1 MKNIQII
8 LGIVTVTLACA
19 CKPLQYAEKSS
30 LPKVPEQFTKHSTTS
45 VVVPTWQETIKDQH
59 LKNLLDSCLKNNPD
73 MLIAEQRIKMLEAT
87 VKENKGLLLP
97 QVNLNVSPSIRRF
110 GFYTMDG
117 AGNATTDITP
127 GRIVPVNLPDYYT
140 GLQTSWEIDIW
151 GKLRSQKKASQERFL
166 AGSLGRDL
174 LKTNLIN
181 EVVNSYYSYLSI
193 KQQLRL
199 YEETLALRK
208 SALETII
215 ALKEAGKTNELAI
228 KQFENEILTIEK
240 EYLELQTILTE
251 EELNLLFLSG
261 TYQKVSF
268 SEQAILD
275 TSFIQFNFLIP
286 SEVLSKRLD
295 VQMAEKELEATKFDL
310 KASKMAFYPTLSLNG
325 FIGAQAFNPA
335 FWFKLPTS
343 LAYNATG
350 SLLSPLV
357 NRSAIKARFQQA
369 NASQIEALYSYQKT
383 ILNAYVELEQLMN
396 IARNLKAQYE
406 IVEKKVKTNLEA
418 TEISSDLFKNG
429 RINSLELLDSQ
440 QHLLE
445 AKLELI
451 ILQEL
456 IWRNTFLMYKASG
469 NTVE

>member
-8 LGIVTVTLACA
+8 LSIVTLTLVCA
-19 CKPLQYAEKSS
+19 CKPLQYAEKST
-30 LPKVPEQFTKHSTTS
+30 LPKVPERFTQNSTSS
-45 VVVPTWQETIKDQH
+45 VAVPTWQETIKDQN
-59 LKNLLDSCLKNNPD
+59 LKNLIDSCLKNNPD

-127 GRIVPVNLPDYYT
+127 GRIVPVNLPDFYT

-181 EVVNSYYSYLSI
+181 EVVNTYYAYLSI
-193 KQQLRL
+193 NKQLSL

-240 EYLELQTILTE
+240 EYLELQATLKE
-251 EELNLLFLSG
+251 QELNVMLLSG
-261 TYQKVSF
+261 TYQKTSF
-268 SEQAILD
+268 SEQAIRD
-275 TSFIQFNFLIP
+275 TSFIQFNFLVP
-286 SEVLSKRLD
+286 SEVLAKRLD

-310 KASKMAFYPTLSLNG
+310 KASKMAFYPSLTLNG

-335 FWFKLPTS
+335 FWFQLPTS

-350 SLLSPLV
+350 SLLSPLI

-369 NASQIEALYSYQKT
+369 NANQIEALYSYQKT
-383 ILNAYVELEQLMN
+383 ILSAYVELEQLMN
-396 IARNLKAQYE
+396 TEKNLKAQYKV
-406 IVEKKVKTNLEA
+406 IEKKVKTNLEA
-418 TEISSDLFKNG
+418 VEISSDLFKNG
-429 RINSLELLDSQ
+429 RINSLELLVSQ
-440 QHLLE
+440 QNLLE

-456 IWRNTFLMYKASG
+456 LWRNTFNQYKASG
-469 NTVE
+469 TLIQ

>member
-1 MKNIQII
+1 MKNIQILI
-8 LGIVTVTLACA
+8 NLVALVLVCA
-19 CKPLQYAEKSS
+19 CKPLQYAEISS
-30 LPKVPEQFTKHSTTS
+30 LPKVPEQFTQNSTSS
-45 VVVPTWQETIKDQH
+45 VAVPTWQKTIKDQN
-59 LKNLLDSCLKNNPD
+59 LKKLIDSCLKNNPD

-87 VKENKGLLLP
+87 AKENKGLLLP

-127 GRIVPVNLPDYYT
+127 GRIVPVNLPDFYT

-174 LKTNLIN
+174 LETNLIN
-181 EVVNSYYSYLSI
+181 EVVNTYYTYLSTN
-193 KQQLRL
+193 QQLAL
-199 YEETLALRK
+199 FDETLLLRK
-208 SALETII
+208 NALETIK

-228 KQFENEILTIEK
+228 KQFENEILSIDK
-240 EYLELQTILTE
+240 EYLELQAYLKE
-251 EELNLLFLSG
+251 VELSLMLLSG
-261 TYQKVSF
+261 TYQTP
-268 SEQAILD
+268 AIEKKNSLD
-275 TSFIQFNFLIP
+275 TNFIQFNFSVP
-286 SEVLSKRLD
+286 SEVLAKRLD

-310 KASKMAFYPTLSLNG
+310 KASKMAFYPSLSLNV

-350 SLLSPLV
+350 SLLTPLI

-369 NASQIEALYSYQKT
+369 NANQIEALYNYQKT

-396 IARNLKAQYE
+396 NEKNLKAQYE
-406 IVEKKVKTNLEA
+406 VVEKKVKTNLEA
-418 TEISSDLFKNG
+418 NEISSDLFKNG
-429 RINSLELLDSQ
+429 RINSLELLVSQ
-440 QHLLE
+440 QNLLE

-456 IWRNTFLMYKASG
+456 IWRNTFNQYKASG
-469 NTVE
+469 TLIQ